1 MSSAVHGLPVPWK
14 LSPAASLATQAP
26 AVSFSVAAA
35 RLPEFFRSRSLR
47 ALVPGFCTVA
57 LKIAEQAAL
66 MFVSTPPPLPLDR
79 HALPA
84 LTVFESTIVPVANV
98 LPAFVVSAE
107 NVANVPEPDAI
118 DTRPITVRSIKYCLT
133 RFLDMVAPSWG
144 NGVIE
149 ATRAR
154 AGLSSFVSHS
164 RRKSLERLRTSLV
177 VLAVWIGNA

>member
-1 MSSAVHGLPVPWK
+1 MKLYSFFFFFFFKKKTPYEVKECDWSSDVCSSDL
-14 LSPAASLATQAP
+14 
-26 AVSFSVAAA
+26 
-35 RLPEFFRSRSLR
+35 
-47 ALVPGFCTVA
+47 TVA

-177 VLAVWIGNA
+177 VLAVWIVNA